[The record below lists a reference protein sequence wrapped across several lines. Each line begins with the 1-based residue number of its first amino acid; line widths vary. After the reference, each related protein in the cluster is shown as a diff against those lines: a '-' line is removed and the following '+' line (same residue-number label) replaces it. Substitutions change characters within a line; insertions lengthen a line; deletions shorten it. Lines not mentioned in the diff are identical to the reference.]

1 MAATFLSPVPALSL
15 AAKQGDT
22 ARVLITSPTSDGHGI
37 SCSSVS
43 AFPSAS
49 RKKRNTSLVVSA
61 TGETLT
67 GVVFQ
72 PFEEV
77 KKEVFVVPNS
87 PQVSLARQYF
97 VDDCEA
103 AINEQINVEYTASY
117 VYHAMFA
124 YFDRDNIALKG
135 LAK

>member
-1 MAATFLSPVPALSL
+1 MAATFLSPVPAFSL

-87 PQVSLARQYF
+87 PQVSFARQYF
-97 VDDCEA
+97 VDECEA
-103 AINEQINVEYTASY
+103 AINEQIKSVITFLFPFF
-117 VYHAMFA
+117 HK
-124 YFDRDNIALKG
+124 R
-135 LAK
+135 